1 MKPVARLRSVHTRTV
16 ALALA
21 AGLATTAAARAES
34 LADAIALAYQTNPS
48 LLAERAD
55 LRALDERYVQAR
67 AALGPSATVGAA
79 GTYDHSHLLEP
90 TFNPNTGQSPLT
102 WSNVH
107 GANSSSVRVNLS
119 QPVYSGG
126 QLGLEVQASQ
136 ADVLAGRQILR
147 EQEANVLSQVITAY
161 ADVLLDRALVVIAG
175 QNVDLLRAQAAEIE
189 AEFAVKEVTATDR
202 AQTQARL
209 IAAQID
215 QARAR
220 DALQNA
226 EASYV
231 ATVGQ
236 APGDLGPL
244 PDLPSL
250 PAKVDAAFDAADQ
263 LNPSLLASEYTELAS
278 RTRLAE
284 AKSAD
289 GVQVSLGASY
299 SRQPLANYLR
309 DQRVDSFE
317 TTVSVS
323 KTLFSAGAHTS
334 RVRQALEDN
343 NRDSL
348 KIADSRRQ
356 VVLSLAKSWN
366 DLSLRRS
373 ILSKLRDQLGEEEKA
388 FRGSKLESRIGI
400 RTTIDVLNAEQEFQA
415 TKVSLFQVYHDEYL
429 TRAALLAAMGMMQAD
444 VIDPSLE
451 PYRPE
456 TSFRRVSARTVLPWE
471 GVVQAF
477 DQLGAARPARHVP
490 ARDVMGPDRPTVADA
505 LPEAPHW
512 SDLAGYLPAPSFK

>member
-1 MKPVARLRSVHTRTV
+1 MIRLTLSRPSRTRTI

-21 AGLATTAAARAES
+21 AGLTTAGAARAET
-34 LADAIALAYQTNPS
+34 LADAIALAYQTNPA

-67 AALGPSATVGAA
+67 AALGPTATVGAA
-79 GTYDHSHLLEP
+79 GTYDHSHVLQQN
-90 TFNPNTGQSPLT
+90 FTGALGWTNQ
-102 WSNVH
+102 H
-107 GANSSSVRVNLS
+107 GVNSSSVRVNLS

-136 ADVLAGRQILR
+136 ADVLSGRQVLR
-147 EQEANVLSQVITAY
+147 EQEANLLSQVITAY
-161 ADVLLDRALVVIAG
+161 ADVQLNRALVLIAG
-175 QNVDLLRAQAAEIE
+175 QNVELLRAQATEIE
-189 AEFAVKEVTATDR
+189 AEYAVKEVTATDR

-231 ATVGQ
+231 SAVGQ
-236 APGDLGPL
+236 APGELEPL
-244 PDLPSL
+244 PDLPTL

-263 LNPSLLASEYTELAS
+263 LNPGLLAAEYTELAS

-284 AKSAD
+284 AKAAD
-289 GVQVSLGASY
+289 GVQISIGASY
-299 SRQPLANYLR
+299 ARQPLANYLR

-323 KTLFSAGAHTS
+323 KTLFSAGAHAS

-348 KIADSRRQ
+348 KIADTRRQ
-356 VVLSLAKSWN
+356 VVLNLAKSWN
-366 DLSLRRS
+366 DLFLRRS
-373 ILSKLRDQLGEEEKA
+373 ILAKLREQLGEEEKA

-429 TRAALLAAMGMMQAD
+429 TRVAVMAAMGMVQAD
-444 VIDPSLE
+444 VIEPAIE

-456 TSFRRVSARTVLPWE
+456 TSFKRVAARTALPWE
-471 GVVQAF
+471 GLVQAF
-477 DQLGAARPARHVP
+477 DQLGAPRPARQAP
-490 ARDVMGPDRPTVADA
+490 ARDAIGVNRPPGADT